1 MKLYVV
7 CPYRKQRIYLSS
19 IVERRSQID
28 AYFTIQCPFDGKAH
42 AYSNYEVEAEPTL
55 GTSVGGAI
63 IGGLIGAIVAGP
75 LGAILLGGLGLAAGT
90 NTEEEERRK
99 VKQFYEG

>member
-7 CPYRKQRIYLSS
+7 CPNTDLRIYLSL

-28 AYFTIQCPFDGKAH
+28 EFFTVECPFDRQTH
-42 AYSNYEVEAEPTL
+42 TYRRDEVEAEPA
-55 GTSVGGAI
+55 SGASLSGAVL
-63 IGGLIGAIVAGP
+63 GGLIGAFVAGP
-75 LGAILLGGLGLAAGT
+75 LGALLLGGAGLALGA

-99 VKQFYEG
+99 VRQFNEG